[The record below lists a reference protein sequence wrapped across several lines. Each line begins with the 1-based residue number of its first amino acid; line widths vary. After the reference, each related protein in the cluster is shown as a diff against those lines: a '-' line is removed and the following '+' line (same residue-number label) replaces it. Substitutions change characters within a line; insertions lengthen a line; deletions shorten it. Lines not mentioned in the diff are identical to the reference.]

1 MTDLHETEAWKKMR
15 AEVDA
20 EIAAEG
26 GSTGS
31 NMADTSWLPPDA
43 HERWLKLPPEKKKEI
58 LDFIRS

>member
-1 MTDLHETEAWKKMR
+1 MTDLHETEAWKKMEAR
-15 AEVDA
+15 VDA

-31 NMADTSWLPPDA
+31 NMADASY
-43 HERWLKLPPEKKKEI
+43 LPPEAHELWKNTPPEEKKAL

>member
-20 EIAAEG
+20 EVAAEG

-31 NMADTSWLPPDA
+31 NMADASYLPPGA
-43 HERWLKLPPEKKKEI
+43 LERWRNAPPEKRKAL